1 MLRLRLRRP
10 SLSRMPVAA
19 TPLAPRSRRP
29 KSLLRSLPRS
39 PRTTRVGG
47 AAGSVARIR
56 GRTPSQGRTPSRS
69 LRRSRSRRRNPRR
82 SSTLTVTK
90 PRLLVLRR
98 CTRVILGIGPSWIGI
113 RTASP
118 ATRRGKAWLLLR
130 RADVGSRYYG
140 FHLHVSCHVDC
151 YAHDVAQRI
160 VFHFSYSRFS

>member
-1 MLRLRLRRP
+1 MLRSRLRRP
-10 SLSRMPVAA
+10 SLSRMPVVA
-19 TPLAPRSRRP
+19 PPAPRKRRP
-29 KSLLRSLPRS
+29 KSPVGSLLRSPQ
-39 PRTTRVGG
+39 TTRVGG

-69 LRRSRSRRRNPRR
+69 LRRSRSRHRSPRR
-82 SSTLTVTK
+82 SSTLTVTT

-130 RADVGSRYYG
+130 RADIGSRYYG
-140 FHLHVSCHVDC
+140 IHLHVSCHVDC
-151 YAHDVAQRI
+151 YAHDVAQHI